1 MSRQPT
7 VLICDDDKL
16 VRWSLSEYLGRHAF
30 RAVQAE
36 NGQDCLEKV
45 EAHVPDIVLLDLRMP
60 VMDGLTCLRKLRAA
74 ENDVPVIVLTAY
86 GEVNSAIEATRLGA
100 THYLTK
106 PTDLAEVVET
116 IERTLDEVRVKNQVD
131 ELTSDVEATRYHTMF
146 GESPSMLKVFDR
158 LRRLEQI
165 DAPTVVILGES
176 GTGKDLTARAIHARG
191 PRHAFPFME
200 IDCTAIPETLF
211 ESTLFGHER
220 GAFTDARGQHK
231 GLFESAQGGVVF
243 LDEIGEMSLP
253 MQAKLLRALENRRF
267 KRVGGIMDIELNV
280 AVICATNRDLKLE
293 VEAGRFR
300 EDLYYRLAVVM
311 VEVPALRKRAS
322 DIRLLV
328 QHFVRHYAEAFH
340 REIEGIS
347 PEAMD
352 ALENYPWPGNVR
364 ELRNVVERTVIFQ
377 ESPVIRPSDLPAE
390 IRTATRT
397 GGPGDVDGD
406 FTLPEEGVCLDE
418 VERSLIGQALA
429 RTSGN
434 QSESARLLGLSR
446 AKLRYRMQKH
456 GLT

>member
-1 MSRQPT
+1 MTRQPT
-7 VLICDDDKL
+7 VLICDDDTL

-30 RAVQAE
+30 RTVQAE
-36 NGQDCLEKV
+36 NGQVCLEKI
-45 EAHVPDIVLLDLRMP
+45 EEHSPDIVLLDLRMP
-60 VMDGLTCLRKLRAA
+60 VMDGLTCLRHIRDA
-74 ENDVPVIVLTAY
+74 ENDVPVVVLTAY
-86 GEVNSAIEATRLGA
+86 GELNSAIEATRLGA

-116 IERTLDEVRVKNQVD
+116 LERALAEVRLQNR
-131 ELTSDVEATRYHTMF
+131 VESLQPDGEAARYHTMF
-146 GESPSMLKVFDR
+146 GESAPMQKVFDR
-158 LRRLEQI
+158 LRRLEGI

-191 PRHAFPFME
+191 PRKDFPFME
-200 IDCTAIPETLF
+200 IDCTAIPESLF

-220 GAFTDARGQHK
+220 GAFTDARSQHK

-267 KRVGGIMDIELNV
+267 KRVGGTTDIELDV
-280 AVICATNRDLKLE
+280 AVICATNRDLKRE
-293 VEAGRFR
+293 VEASRFR

-311 VEVPALRKRAS
+311 IEVPALRKRSS

-328 QHFVRHYAEAFH
+328 QHFVTHYADAFD
-340 REIEGIS
+340 RTIEGIS

-352 ALENYPWPGNVR
+352 ALERYTWPGNVR

-377 ESPVIRPSDLPAE
+377 EEPVIRPSDLPGDVRA
-390 IRTATRT
+390 ATRH
-397 GGPGDVDGD
+397 GGATNVDD
-406 FTLPEEGVCLDE
+406 AFTLPDEGVSLDD
-418 VERSLIGQALA
+418 VERSLIRQALE

-456 GLT
+456 DLS